1 MPALRR
7 GTALVALI
15 VCLLPAAPHARAD
28 ELLVMPY
35 SCTMRGGR
43 PLLAPG
49 PERGHR
55 IFGQRDQRKFTAC
68 SPANPGMCR
77 NWTVY
82 RFDLDCDGTHVP
94 WVEIVA
100 AANEAGR
107 RAWLA
112 DGRLQLRM
120 TPRWSLGPDDPCAYE
135 AGRDDPFGDPRR
147 RRSCAE
153 RLAQAPPAVVEMPLG
168 FAPMLGID
176 AIFVKAAPNI
186 AAGPPPPPDTAAP
199 PLPKQPGADR
209 AQPEAPPGRPTGEA
223 FAKQTPPAAPP
234 PPRLRASPRPTPRR
248 RRRAAP
254 SPKTAPPPPEPK
266 AAAPPPAPPV
276 AEGPKSKGAA
286 PDAAPKVAAAPPAP
300 AKKEP
305 APAKEGAPPPKTT
318 GGPEGTPGGPHIF
331 STLRTTTTGVIVAFT
346 GLTLGLLIAFAVA
359 RRRERLHHAGMQQR
373 AKGPPRLGFDDGSEP
388 PGRWASALKRVPGAN
403 VADAALTAW
412 GDGMPRTRK
421 EAFKVLGVGIAPG
434 ANALALKK
442 IVDALRVSWHPDL
455 AKDEPDRQLREL
467 RSKQINAA
475 WELLQG
481 ERAEA

>member
-1 MPALRR
+1 M
-7 GTALVALI
+7 
-15 VCLLPAAPHARAD
+15 PAAPHAHAE

-35 SCTMRGGR
+35 ACTVLGGR

-55 IFGQRDQRKFTAC
+55 IFGQREQRKFTAC

-82 RFDLDCDGTHVP
+82 RFDLDCDGTRVP

-135 AGRDDPFGDPRR
+135 GGGDDPFGDRR
-147 RRSCAE
+147 RRRNCAA
-153 RLAQAPPAVVEMPLG
+153 RLARSPPPVVEMPLG

-176 AIFVKAAPNI
+176 AIFVKAAPNV
-186 AAGPPPPPDTAAP
+186 AAGPPPPPDTTAP
-199 PLPKQPGADR
+199 PPPKQPGADR
-209 AQPEAPPGRPTGEA
+209 SQPEAPPGRPTGEA
-223 FAKQTPPAAPP
+223 FAKQTPPAPP
-234 PPRLRASPRPTPRR
+234 PKVAE
-248 RRRAAP
+248 AHA
-254 SPKTAPPPPEPK
+254 KTLPPEPKSVPK
-266 AAAPPPAPPV
+266 AAAPPPAPPA
-276 AEGPKSKGAA
+276 AEGPKSKSAA
-286 PDAAPKVAAAPPAP
+286 PDAAPKVAASPPPP

-305 APAKEGAPPPKTT
+305 EPANEGAPPAKTT
-318 GGPEGTPGGPHIF
+318 GGPEGTPAGPHIF
-331 STLRTTTTGVIVAFT
+331 SFLRTATTGVIVAFT

-359 RRRERLHHAGMQQR
+359 RRRERLHHTGMQQR
-373 AKGPPRLGFDDGSEP
+373 AKGPPRLDFDDGSEP
-388 PGRWASALKRVPGAN
+388 PGRWASALKRVPGAS

-421 EAFKVLGVGIAPG
+421 EAFKVLGVGVAPG